1 MICLALPILAGFF
14 DIGSGTDDQAGEM
27 IGQLTPGFSPTPFYQ
42 SFEPS
47 ELAEPLLFALQVAI
61 GIALFAWGYY
71 RLIYKKHPSNKEH
84 EA

>member
-1 MICLALPILAGFF
+1 
-14 DIGSGTDDQAGEM
+14 M

-71 RLIYKKHPSNKEH
+71 HLVYKKHSSNKEH